1 MDEENP
7 RTFRTRAWTITK
19 NFDAT
24 LTKLL
29 KPIVD
34 GNTFDLKR
42 EVVDTRRPLFEV
54 AGYGAVVTSAFEYFK
69 ARATHVDERE
79 AHAFVLYLLCLGG

>member
-7 RTFRTRAWTITK
+7 RTFRTRAWAITK

-42 EVVDTRRPLFEV
+42 EVVDTRRTLFEV
-54 AGYGAVVTSAFEYFK
+54 AGYGTVVTSAFEYFE
-69 ARATHVDERE
+69 ARAAHVDERE
-79 AHAFVLYLLCLGG
+79 THAFVLYLLCLGG